1 MKTQR
6 YKDSHLM
13 EILSLYKV
21 LKAKIPAPPVPAY
34 GLHSS
39 SMHWWQGDL
48 CHIGDNAQSP
58 GTWLSDPSLTMG
70 PISGHREM
78 QAFVSSCDIA
88 VPLPVF
94 NDIIS
99 APNQAVIYRSCH

>member
-1 MKTQR
+1 
-6 YKDSHLM
+6 
-13 EILSLYKV
+13 
-21 LKAKIPAPPVPAY
+21 
-34 GLHSS
+34 
-39 SMHWWQGDL
+39 
-48 CHIGDNAQSP
+48 
-58 GTWLSDPSLTMG
+58 
-70 PISGHREM
+70 M